1 MQTASAADIIFNGHG
16 PPAVWP
22 VVLPERNVMLRIGQI
37 KIPYRDGDSKVYKTL
52 LKKLHIQEQEIL
64 SWKIFKKS
72 IDARKKQEIMSVYTV
87 DIELKHE
94 NSFLK
99 RNRNRNIQKIE
110 HKEYQFPKAGER
122 LPDHPIVIVGSGPAG
137 LFCALML
144 ARYGYRPILLERGMD
159 VERRQNA
166 VERFWKTGEFQPD
179 TNVQFGEGG
188 AGTFSDGK
196 LNTLVKDPF
205 GRHRKVLE
213 LFVEFGAEPE
223 ILYVNKP
230 HIGTDVLCHVVKA
243 MREEI
248 IALGGEV
255 RFESKL
261 TDIRTEKGQL
271 TSICVN
277 DEIWMDCEC
286 LVLAVGHSARDTFM
300 MLKKRGLPM
309 TAKSFAIGVR
319 IEHPQEMINRS
330 QYGMDRDDI
339 LGSASYKLTHTA
351 SNGRGVYTFC
361 MCPGGYVVNASSEE
375 GGCVV
380 NGMSY
385 HGRDSANANSAV
397 IVTVTPEDFP
407 SEDVMAGVEF
417 QRFWEQRA
425 YMEGNGRVPVQLYG
439 DFCEDRVSQDF
450 GKVKPVHKGATA
462 FADLNRCLPAY
473 VCESLKEGIKAFG
486 HKIQGYDREDA
497 ILSGVETRTSSPIR
511 MERDGDFQ
519 SEIRGIYPCGEGAG
533 YAGGIT
539 SAAMDGLRIAEA
551 IRKVY
556 SPTEKTEK

>member
-1 MQTASAADIIFNGHG
+1 
-16 PPAVWP
+16 
-22 VVLPERNVMLRIGQI
+22 MLRIGQI

-94 NSFLK
+94 NAFLK

-497 ILSGVETRTSSPIR
+497 ILSGVETRTSSAIR

>member
-94 NSFLK
+94 NAFLK
-99 RNRNRNIQKIE
+99 RTRNRNIQKIE

-166 VERFWKTGEFQPD
+166 VERFWKTGEFQSD

>member
-1 MQTASAADIIFNGHG
+1 MI
-16 PPAVWP
+16 
-22 VVLPERNVMLRIGQI
+22 RIGQI
-37 KIPYRDGDSKVYKTL
+37 KIPYKEGDRRVLETV
-52 LKKLHIQEQEIL
+52 LKKLHIHEKDVE

-72 IDARKKQEIMSVYTV
+72 IDARKKQDIMAVYTV
-87 DIELKHE
+87 DLCLKHE
-94 NSFLK
+94 NAFLK
-99 RNRNRNIQKIE
+99 RNRNKNVRRV
-110 HKEYQFPKAGER
+110 KEAAYIFPEAGEQK
-122 LPDHPIVIVGSGPAG
+122 LSSPITIVGSGPSG

-159 VERRQNA
+159 VERRKA
-166 VERFWKTGEFQPD
+166 VVQQFWDKGEFHSE

-213 LFVEFGAEPE
+213 LFVEFGADPE
-223 ILYVNKP
+223 ITYVNKP
-230 HIGTDVLCHVVKA
+230 HIGTDMLCHIVKA

-255 RFESKL
+255 HFESKL

-271 TSICVN
+271 TAVCVN
-277 DEIWMDCEC
+277 DRTWFDCEC
-286 LVLAVGHSARDTFM
+286 LVLAVGHSARDTFS
-300 MLKKRGLPM
+300 MLKNRGLPM

-319 IEHPQEMINRS
+319 VEHPQRMINES
-330 QYGMDRDDI
+330 QYGLPADDI

-361 MCPGGYVVNASSEE
+361 MCPGGYVVNASSEA

-385 HGRDSANANSAV
+385 HGRNSENANSAI

-407 SEDVMAGVEF
+407 SDDVMAGVEF
-417 QRFWEQRA
+417 QRLWEHKA
-425 YMEGNGRVPVQLYG
+425 YIEGGGKVPVQLYK
-439 DFCEDRVSQDF
+439 DFCE
-450 GKVKPVHKGATA
+450 GKVSEAFGEVRPVHKGATV
-462 FADLNRCLPAY
+462 FADLNKCLPPY
-473 VCESLKEGIKAFG
+473 VCDSLKEGIEAFG
-486 HKIQGYDREDA
+486 HKIHDYNRGDA
-497 ILSGVETRTSSPIR
+497 VLSGVETRTSSPIR
-511 MERDGDFQ
+511 MERDKDFQ
-519 SEIRGIYPCGEGAG
+519 SEICGIYPCGEGAG

-551 IRKVY
+551 IRRVY
-556 SPTEKTEK
+556 RPEVTT

>member
-1 MQTASAADIIFNGHG
+1 
-16 PPAVWP
+16 
-22 VVLPERNVMLRIGQI
+22 MLRIGQI
-37 KIPYRDGDSKVYKTL
+37 KIPYRDGDSKIYTTL
-52 LKKLHIQEQEIL
+52 LKKLHIQEQEML
-64 SWKIFKKS
+64 SWRIYKKS
-72 IDARKKQEIMSVYTV
+72 IDARKKHEIMSVYTV
-87 DIELKHE
+87 DVRLKHE
-94 NSFLK
+94 NAFLK
-99 RNRNRNIQKIE
+99 RNRNKNIQKIE
-110 HKEYQFPKAGER
+110 YKAYEFPKAGEG
-122 LPDHPIVIVGSGPAG
+122 LLKHPIVITGSGPAG

-159 VERRQNA
+159 VERRQD
-166 VERFWKTGEFQPD
+166 VVGRFWGTGEFQPD

-230 HIGTDVLCHVVKA
+230 HIGTDVLCHIVKE

-248 IALGGEV
+248 IALGGKV
-255 RFESKL
+255 CFESKL
-261 TDIRTEKGQL
+261 TDIRTEKGRL
-271 TSICVN
+271 TSVCVN
-277 DEIWMDCEC
+277 DHSWIDCEC
-286 LVLAVGHSARDTFM
+286 LVLAVGHSARDTFQ
-300 MLKKRGLPM
+300 MLKERGLPM

-319 IEHPQEMINRS
+319 IEHPQEMINQS

-339 LGSASYKLTHTA
+339 LGSAAYKLTYTA

-385 HGRDSANANSAV
+385 HGRDSGNANSAV

-407 SEDVMAGVEF
+407 SDDVMAGVEF

-425 YMEGNGRVPVQLYG
+425 YTEGKGRIPVQLYG
-439 DFCEDRVSQDF
+439 DFCESRVSQDF
-450 GKVKPVHKGATA
+450 GEVRPVHKGATT
-462 FADLNRCLPAY
+462 FADLNRCLPTY
-473 VCESLKEGIKAFG
+473 VCESLKEAIEAFG
-486 HKIQGYDREDA
+486 DKIQGYDRKDA

-511 MERDGDFQ
+511 MERDGEFQ

-556 SPTEKTEK
+556 RPMDESYKEQKKR

>member
-1 MQTASAADIIFNGHG
+1 
-16 PPAVWP
+16 
-22 VVLPERNVMLRIGQI
+22 MLRIGQI
-37 KIPYRDGDSKVYKTL
+37 KIPYREGDSRVFSTV
-52 LKKLHIQEQEIL
+52 LKKLHIQEKDVE

-72 IDARKKQEIMSVYTV
+72 IDARKKQEIMAVYTV
-87 DIELKHE
+87 DIQLKRE
-94 NSFLK
+94 NAFFK
-99 RNRNRNIQKIE
+99 RNRNKNIQKVETKDYI
-110 HKEYQFPKAGER
+110 FPKAGEET
-122 LPDHPIVIVGSGPAG
+122 LMHPITIVGSGPAG

-144 ARYGYRPILLERGMD
+144 ARHGYRPVLLERGMD
-159 VERRQNA
+159 VRRRQEA
-166 VERFWKTGEFQPD
+166 VRRFWEKGEFCAE

-213 LFVEFGAEPE
+213 LFVEFGADPE
-223 ILYVNKP
+223 ITYVNKP
-230 HIGTDVLCHVVKA
+230 HIGTDVLCHIVEA
-243 MREEI
+243 MRNEI

-255 RFESKL
+255 RFESRL
-261 TDIRTEKGQL
+261 TNIRTEKGKL
-271 TSICVN
+271 EAICVN

-286 LVLAVGHSARDTFM
+286 LVLAVGHSARDTFY
-300 MLKKRGLPM
+300 MLKSRGLPM
-309 TAKSFAIGVR
+309 TAKSFAIGLR
-319 IEHPQEMINRS
+319 IEHPQKMINQS
-330 QYGMDRDDI
+330 QYGKPFDDI

-385 HGRDSANANSAV
+385 HGRNSENANSAV

-417 QRFWEQRA
+417 QRFWEHKA
-425 YMEGNGRVPVQLYG
+425 WLEGQGRVPVQLYG
-439 DFCEDRVSQDF
+439 DFCAGRVSESF
-450 GKVKPVHKGATA
+450 GAVRPVHKGETV
-462 FADLNRCLPAY
+462 FADLNQCLPDY
-473 VCESLKEGIKAFG
+473 VCDSLKEGIEAFG
-486 HKIQGYDREDA
+486 QKIKDYNRKDA
-497 ILSGVETRTSSPIR
+497 LLSGVETRTSSPIR
-511 MERDGDFQ
+511 MERDAGFQ

-551 IRKVY
+551 IRSRY
-556 SPTEKTEK
+556 QPIAAGTEKKKR

>member
-1 MQTASAADIIFNGHG
+1 
-16 PPAVWP
+16 
-22 VVLPERNVMLRIGQI
+22 MLRIGQI
-37 KIPYRDGDSKVYKTL
+37 KIPYRDGDSKIYTTL
-52 LKKLHIQEQEIL
+52 LKKLHIQEQEML
-64 SWKIFKKS
+64 SWRIYKKS
-72 IDARKKQEIMSVYTV
+72 IDARKKHEIMSVYTV
-87 DIELKHE
+87 DVRLKHE
-94 NSFLK
+94 NAFLK
-99 RNRNRNIQKIE
+99 RNRNKNIQKIE
-110 HKEYQFPKAGER
+110 YKAYEFPKAGEG
-122 LPDHPIVIVGSGPAG
+122 LLKHPIVITGSGPAG

-159 VERRQNA
+159 VERRQD
-166 VERFWKTGEFQPD
+166 VVGRFWETGEFQTD

-196 LNTLVKDPF
+196 LNTLVKDPS

-230 HIGTDVLCHVVKA
+230 HIGTDVLCHIVKA

-248 IALGGEV
+248 IALGGKV
-255 RFESKL
+255 CFESKL
-261 TDIRTEKGQL
+261 TDIRTEKGRL
-271 TSICVN
+271 TSVCVN
-277 DEIWMDCEC
+277 DHSWIDCEC
-286 LVLAVGHSARDTFM
+286 LVLAVGHSARDTFR
-300 MLKKRGLPM
+300 MLKERGLPM

-319 IEHPQEMINRS
+319 IEHPQEMINQS

-339 LGSASYKLTHTA
+339 LGSADYKLTYTA

-385 HGRDSANANSAV
+385 HGRNSGNANSAV

-407 SEDVMAGVEF
+407 SDDVMAGVEF

-425 YMEGNGRVPVQLYG
+425 YTEGKGRIPVQLYG
-439 DFCEDRVSQDF
+439 DFCESRVSQNF
-450 GKVKPVHKGATA
+450 GEVRPVHKGATT
-462 FADLNRCLPAY
+462 FADLNRCLPIY
-473 VCESLKEGIKAFG
+473 VCESLKEAIEAFG
-486 HKIQGYDREDA
+486 YKIQGYDRKDA

-511 MERDGDFQ
+511 MERDGELQ

-556 SPTEKTEK
+556 RPMDESYKEQKKR

>member
-94 NSFLK
+94 NAFLK

-159 VERRQNA
+159 VERRQDA
-166 VERFWKTGEFQPD
+166 VERFWKTGEFQPN

-230 HIGTDVLCHVVKA
+230 HIGTDVLCHIVKA

>member
-1 MQTASAADIIFNGHG
+1 
-16 PPAVWP
+16 
-22 VVLPERNVMLRIGQI
+22 MLRIGQI

-94 NSFLK
+94 NAFLK

-351 SNGRGVYTFC
+351 SKGRGVYTFC
-361 MCPGGYVVNASSEE
+361 MCPGGYVVNASS
-375 GGCVV
+375 
-380 NGMSY
+380 
-385 HGRDSANANSAV
+385 
-397 IVTVTPEDFP
+397 
-407 SEDVMAGVEF
+407 
-417 QRFWEQRA
+417 
-425 YMEGNGRVPVQLYG
+425 
-439 DFCEDRVSQDF
+439 
-450 GKVKPVHKGATA
+450 
-462 FADLNRCLPAY
+462 
-473 VCESLKEGIKAFG
+473 
-486 HKIQGYDREDA
+486 
-497 ILSGVETRTSSPIR
+497 
-511 MERDGDFQ
+511 
-519 SEIRGIYPCGEGAG
+519 
-533 YAGGIT
+533 
-539 SAAMDGLRIAEA
+539 
-551 IRKVY
+551 
-556 SPTEKTEK
+556 

>member
-94 NSFLK
+94 NAFLK

-230 HIGTDVLCHVVKA
+230 HIGTDVLCHIVKA

-277 DEIWMDCEC
+277 DETWMDCEC

>member
-1 MQTASAADIIFNGHG
+1 
-16 PPAVWP
+16 
-22 VVLPERNVMLRIGQI
+22 
-37 KIPYRDGDSKVYKTL
+37 
-52 LKKLHIQEQEIL
+52 
-64 SWKIFKKS
+64 
-72 IDARKKQEIMSVYTV
+72 
-87 DIELKHE
+87 
-94 NSFLK
+94 
-99 RNRNRNIQKIE
+99 
-110 HKEYQFPKAGER
+110 
-122 LPDHPIVIVGSGPAG
+122 
-137 LFCALML
+137 
-144 ARYGYRPILLERGMD
+144 
-159 VERRQNA
+159 
-166 VERFWKTGEFQPD
+166 
-179 TNVQFGEGG
+179 
-188 AGTFSDGK
+188 
-196 LNTLVKDPF
+196 
-205 GRHRKVLE
+205 
-213 LFVEFGAEPE
+213 
-223 ILYVNKP
+223 
-230 HIGTDVLCHVVKA
+230 
-243 MREEI
+243 
-248 IALGGEV
+248 
-255 RFESKL
+255 
-261 TDIRTEKGQL
+261 
-271 TSICVN
+271 
-277 DEIWMDCEC
+277 
-286 LVLAVGHSARDTFM
+286 
-300 MLKKRGLPM
+300 M

>member
-1 MQTASAADIIFNGHG
+1 
-16 PPAVWP
+16 
-22 VVLPERNVMLRIGQI
+22 MLRIGQI
-37 KIPYRDGDSKVYKTL
+37 KIPYQEGDSRIFETV
-52 LKKLHIQEQEIL
+52 LKKLHIQEKEVE

-72 IDARKKQEIMSVYTV
+72 IDARKKQEIMAVYTV
-87 DIELKHE
+87 DVQLKHE
-94 NSFLK
+94 NGFLK
-99 RNRNRNIQKIE
+99 RNRNKNIRKVEEQT
-110 HKEYQFPKAGER
+110 YVFPEAGEQK
-122 LPDHPIVIVGSGPAG
+122 LSHLITIVGSGPAG

-144 ARYGYRPILLERGMD
+144 ARHGYRPVLLERGMD
-159 VERRQNA
+159 VKRRQEA
-166 VERFWKTGEFQPD
+166 VQRFWEKGEFHPE

-213 LFVEFGAEPE
+213 LFVEFGADPE
-223 ILYVNKP
+223 ITYVNKP
-230 HIGTDVLCHVVKA
+230 HIGTDVLCHIVKA

-261 TDIRTEKGQL
+261 TDIRVENGRLKA
-271 TSICVN
+271 ICVN
-277 DEIWMDCEC
+277 EENWMGCEC
-286 LVLAVGHSARDTFM
+286 LVLAVGHSARDTFF
-300 MLKKRGLPM
+300 MLRDRGLPM
-309 TAKSFAIGVR
+309 TAKSFAIGLR
-319 IEHPQEMINRS
+319 IEHPQEMINQS
-330 QYGMDRDDI
+330 QYGMTSDDI

-361 MCPGGYVVNASSEE
+361 MCPGGYVVNASSEK

-385 HGRDSANANSAV
+385 HGRDSQNANSAV

-417 QRFWEQRA
+417 QRFWEQKA
-425 YMEGNGRVPVQLYG
+425 FLEGGGRVPVQLYR
-439 DFCEDRVSQDF
+439 DFCEGRVSEDF
-450 GKVKPVHKGATA
+450 GTVRPVHKGETA
-462 FADLNRCLPAY
+462 FADLNQCLPDY
-473 VCESLKEGIKAFG
+473 VCDSLKEGIDAFG
-486 HKIQGYDREDA
+486 HKIQGYNRGDA
-497 ILSGVETRTSSPIR
+497 VLSGVETRTSSPIR

-556 SPTEKTEK
+556 CPDGKTEKKTEEKDKWRNHHV

>member
-94 NSFLK
+94 NAFLK

>member
-1 MQTASAADIIFNGHG
+1 
-16 PPAVWP
+16 
-22 VVLPERNVMLRIGQI
+22 MLRIGQI

-94 NSFLK
+94 NAFLK

-110 HKEYQFPKAGER
+110 HKEYQFPKAGDR
-122 LPDHPIVIVGSGPAG
+122 LPVHPIVIVGSGPAG

-144 ARYGYRPILLERGMD
+144 ARCGYRPILLERGMD
-159 VERRQNA
+159 VERRQDA

-213 LFVEFGAEPE
+213 LFVEFGAAPE

-230 HIGTDVLCHVVKA
+230 HIGTDVLCHIVKA

-248 IALGGEV
+248 ITLGGEV

-261 TDIRTEKGQL
+261 TDIRTEKGRL

-277 DEIWMDCEC
+277 DETWMDCEC

-300 MLKKRGLPM
+300 MLKERGLPM

-417 QRFWEQRA
+417 QRFWERRA
-425 YMEGNGRVPVQLYG
+425 YMEGNGKVPVQLYG
-439 DFCEDRVSQDF
+439 DFCEGRVSQDF
-450 GKVKPVHKGATA
+450 GKVKPVHKGAAA

-556 SPTEKTEK
+556 SPTEKTDK